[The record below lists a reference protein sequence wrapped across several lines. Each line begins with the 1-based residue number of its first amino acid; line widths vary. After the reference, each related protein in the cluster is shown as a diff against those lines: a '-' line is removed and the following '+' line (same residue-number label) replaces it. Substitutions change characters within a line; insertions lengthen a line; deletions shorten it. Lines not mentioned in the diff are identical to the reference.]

1 MGEELAVLE
10 VDGDEVFRR
19 ESVVF
24 SLEELDEV
32 EDEDDQASKPLVAEV
47 VLEADEE
54 DEESAETWLLVLG

>member
-10 VDGDEVFRR
+10 VDGDEVFRS

-54 DEESAETWLLVLG
+54 AEGSAVTWLLVLD